1 MPDVRGWR
9 KKFGVLSPSTN
20 TMVEPDFYMMG
31 VPGVTAHISRIYM
44 ANTSRERESVESTD
58 QRQSR
63 LEEEMKP
70 TIERI
75 LTAEPD

>member
-1 MPDVRGWR
+1 MAE
-9 KKFGVLSPSTN
+9 KTFGVLAPSTN

-31 VPGVTAHISRIYM
+31 VPVVTAHISRIYM
-44 ANTSRERESVESTD
+44 ANTSRDRESVESTD

>member
-9 KKFGVLSPSTN
+9 KTFGVLAPSTN

-44 ANTSRERESVESTD
+44 ANTSRDRESVESTD

>member
-1 MPDVRGWR
+1 MAE
-9 KKFGVLSPSTN
+9 KTFGVLAPSTN

-31 VPGVTAHISRIYM
+31 VPGGTAHISRIYM
-44 ANTSRERESVESTD
+44 ANTSRDRESVESTD

>member
-9 KKFGVLSPSTN
+9 KKFGVLAPSTN

-31 VPGVTAHISRIYM
+31 VPVVTAHISRIYM
-44 ANTSRERESVESTD
+44 ANTSRDRESVESTD

-75 LTAEPD
+75 LTADPD